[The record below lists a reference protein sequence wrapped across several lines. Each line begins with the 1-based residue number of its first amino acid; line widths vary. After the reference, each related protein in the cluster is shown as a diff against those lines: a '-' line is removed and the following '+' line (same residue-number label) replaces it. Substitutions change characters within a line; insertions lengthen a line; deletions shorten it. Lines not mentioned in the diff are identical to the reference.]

1 MFGHKKYVKAI
12 LVIWLAMLSGGSAWA
27 QRTLTLEEA
36 IKVALQNN
44 KSIQISRSNLNIAKS
59 RIIQAR
65 SNFLPHLGSNGT
77 YTWWEKTQNM
87 EIPAGVFGPE
97 PISMSLD
104 FSKDYVAAFSLSQPL
119 FTSGRIWQSYKISEL
134 GLKVAEE
141 DYKEQEQI
149 VIFSTKKAFYD
160 LLLAQQFV
168 GVTEEALSLA
178 EEHLRIT
185 KVRFNAGEASEF
197 EVLRAEVEVA
207 NLRPQVIKAKNNV
220 KLATL
225 GLKNTLGL
233 GLEGEIEIEGEFEK
247 EASYPNLDICLKTAF
262 ENRPELARLGYQRET
277 AQRGVKLAKVNNWP
291 SLSAV
296 VNYQWQSQ
304 KLFYQKEWE
313 DTYSG
318 FLVLSIPLFDGF
330 YTRGKVRESKATLE
344 GLDITEKQL
353 KDGVELEVRQSYL
366 SLLESSEIIKS
377 SEENVTQAKKNVEIA
392 EDQFGQG
399 YVTSLDVMSTQ
410 LALTTAKTNYIQAL
424 YDYTLA
430 VAQLDKATGTIK

>member
-12 LVIWLAMLSGGSAWA
+12 FIIWLAMLSGGSAWA

-44 KSIQISRSNLNIAKS
+44 KSIQSSKSNLDIAKS

-65 SNFLPHLGSNGT
+65 SNFLPRLGFSGT
-77 YTWWEKTQNM
+77 YTWWKKTQKM

-104 FSKDYVAAFSLSQPL
+104 FSKDYVTAFSLSQPL

-141 DYKEQEQI
+141 DYRKQEQE

-160 LLLAQQFV
+160 LLLVQQFV

-178 EEHLRIT
+178 EEHLRMT
-185 KVRFNAGEASEF
+185 KIRFNAGEASEF
-197 EVLRAEVEVA
+197 DVLRAEVEVA
-207 NLRPQVIKAKNNV
+207 NLRPQIIKAKNGV

-233 GLEGEIEIEGEFEK
+233 GLGEEIEIEGKFK
-247 EASYPNLDICLKTAF
+247 EELFYPNLDKCLKKGL
-262 ENRPELARLGYQRET
+262 ENRPEAARLKYQEDT
-277 AQRGVKLAKVNNWP
+277 ANRGVKLAKVNNWP

-304 KLFYQKEWE
+304 KLFYKKEWE

-318 FLVLSIPLFDGF
+318 YLVLSIPLFDGF
-330 YTRGKVRESKATLE
+330 YTKGKVKEAKAVLESLKI
-344 GLDITEKQL
+344 GEKQL
-353 KDGVELEVRQSYL
+353 EDGIELEVRQAHL
-366 SLLESSEIIKS
+366 GLLESSEIIKS
-377 SEENVTQAKKNVEIA
+377 SKENVLQAKKNVEIA
-392 EDQFGQG
+392 EEQFAQG
-399 YVTSLDVMSTQ
+399 DVTSLDVMSTQ
-410 LALTTAKTNYIQAL
+410 LALTTAKTNYLQAL
-424 YDYTLA
+424 HDYALA
-430 VAQLDKATGTIK
+430 VAKLDKATGTIK